1 MKKSTLWILSAVA
14 LAALLAGG
22 ARWASQRQASK
33 APAAPTAAVVPS
45 IELATSDVFT
55 ARTQTLNL
63 GIAVSGALKAS
74 ESAIVKARVAGE
86 LQELSVREGDRVQ
99 AGQVIARIEPIEYQ
113 ARVRQAQ
120 QQADA
125 AKAQVDI
132 AQRQFDNNQA
142 LVNQGF
148 ISQTALLTSQ
158 ASLNGATATHAAAL
172 AALDLANK
180 SLADAT
186 LRSPLSGV
194 VAQRLAQPGERVAI
208 EARLVEVINLSQLE
222 LEAALTAEDASLVRV
237 GMTAQLQVDGVD
249 APISAKVLRINPSA
263 QIGSRSILVYLGIK
277 GREGLRQGQFA
288 QGSLGTQTLQVI
300 AVPVDSVRTDKP
312 QPYVQVVQDG
322 KVAHI
327 TVRTDVRSEGERQT
341 RVAVTGVSE
350 GAQVL
355 SDTASEAQVQFGKL
369 EAAANAELKAK
380 GVSAKANRV
389 ASLRDALFSEID
401 NPVNCGQG
409 PEAQRLMDELKREL
423 PEFKPL
429 SSPTKNCTQN
439 EKIISDYKGR
449 IDNLVARAPWNNADL
464 SNVSTKASKAREEL
478 ADLRSEISKSYSPN
492 SIRQIASVFEGHQ
505 TNYQDLI
512 FQLGKQT
519 DTDKLEPDLS
529 IVAAQ
534 SLGNV
539 YKLPALF
546 LSRLDEASTYV
557 YLLMAL
563 CFDLFLVY
571 LYGLA
576 KKNRVRKRAIAG
588 PLAGAW

>member
-22 ARWASQRQASK
+22 ARWASQRQASST
-33 APAAPTAAVVPS
+33 PTAPTAAMVPS
-45 IELATSDVFT
+45 IELAISDVFT

-263 QIGSRSILVYLGIK
+263 QTGSRSILVYLGIK

-288 QGSLGTQTLQVI
+288 QGTLGTQSLQVM

-341 RVAVTGVSE
+341 LVAVTGVTE
-350 GAQVL
+350 GTQVL
-355 SDTASEAQVQFGKL
+355 SGSVGAVREGVLVKFTAPGN
-369 EAAANAELKAK
+369 AAK
-380 GVSAKANRV
+380 VT
-389 ASLRDALFSEID
+389 
-401 NPVNCGQG
+401 P
-409 PEAQRLMDELKREL
+409 
-423 PEFKPL
+423 
-429 SSPTKNCTQN
+429 
-439 EKIISDYKGR
+439 
-449 IDNLVARAPWNNADL
+449 
-464 SNVSTKASKAREEL
+464 
-478 ADLRSEISKSYSPN
+478 
-492 SIRQIASVFEGHQ
+492 
-505 TNYQDLI
+505 
-512 FQLGKQT
+512 
-519 DTDKLEPDLS
+519 
-529 IVAAQ
+529 
-534 SLGNV
+534 
-539 YKLPALF
+539 
-546 LSRLDEASTYV
+546 
-557 YLLMAL
+557 
-563 CFDLFLVY
+563 
-571 LYGLA
+571 
-576 KKNRVRKRAIAG
+576 
-588 PLAGAW
+588 

>member
-22 ARWASQRQASK
+22 ARWASQRQADK
-33 APAAPTAAVVPS
+33 TPTPPTAALVPS

-55 ARTQTLNL
+55 ARTQTLKL

-99 AGQVIARIEPIEYQ
+99 AGQVIARIEPVEYQ

-249 APISAKVLRINPSA
+249 APITAKVLRINPSA

-288 QGSLGTQTLQVI
+288 QGTLGTQSLQVM

-341 RVAVTGVSE
+341 LVAVTGVTE
-350 GAQVL
+350 GTQVL
-355 SDTASEAQVQFGKL
+355 SGGVGAVREGVHVKFTAPGN
-369 EAAANAELKAK
+369 AAK
-380 GVSAKANRV
+380 VT
-389 ASLRDALFSEID
+389 
-401 NPVNCGQG
+401 P
-409 PEAQRLMDELKREL
+409 
-423 PEFKPL
+423 
-429 SSPTKNCTQN
+429 
-439 EKIISDYKGR
+439 
-449 IDNLVARAPWNNADL
+449 
-464 SNVSTKASKAREEL
+464 
-478 ADLRSEISKSYSPN
+478 
-492 SIRQIASVFEGHQ
+492 
-505 TNYQDLI
+505 
-512 FQLGKQT
+512 
-519 DTDKLEPDLS
+519 
-529 IVAAQ
+529 
-534 SLGNV
+534 
-539 YKLPALF
+539 
-546 LSRLDEASTYV
+546 
-557 YLLMAL
+557 
-563 CFDLFLVY
+563 
-571 LYGLA
+571 
-576 KKNRVRKRAIAG
+576 
-588 PLAGAW
+588 